1 MIALFGLDT
10 KKSIEKKRLVYDENG
25 FDIFDR
31 YFIFFLSS
39 IIIFGFSM
47 ILYRKNVPLKNLG
60 FEYYLLIVGILFCI
74 YLGYRK
80 ATEKNL
86 YVQKSDYSNDHTKT
100 LIRDFCKNR
109 GLTEHFVYKELII
122 FTEPLMMSF
131 NSESEVSY
139 VFIVENSVAYFAV
152 LKKGDRANFP
162 TLTTHLFL
170 KSDMRKLLSKKL

>member
-1 MIALFGLDT
+1 MIALFGQDT

-31 YFIFFLSS
+31 YFIYFIFSVL
-39 IIIFGFSM
+39 IFGFSM
-47 ILYRKNVPLKNLG
+47 ILYDSNMPLKDLG
-60 FEYYLLIVGILFCI
+60 FEYYLLILGIFFCI
-74 YLGYRK
+74 YVCFRK

-139 VFIVENSVAYFAV
+139 IFIVENSVVYFAI

-162 TLTTHLFL
+162 TITTHLFL
-170 KSDMRKLLSKKL
+170 KKDMRKLLTKKL